1 MRPTG
6 PLRPAEVLI
15 QELLARPD
23 VAEAPGDMMG
33 ERSFQVQGREFLHL
47 HGSSTLHIHLSR
59 EEKAAAIAAGEARE
73 HPYAPRSGMVELRL
87 AAEEQLPA
95 ARRLVDL
102 ALARVAGLSER
113 WPATA

>member
-1 MRPTG
+1 MRPMRPT
-6 PLRPAEVLI
+6 EVLLE
-15 QELLARPD
+15 ELLARPD
-23 VAEAPGDMMG
+23 VAETEGDMVG

-87 AAEEQLPA
+87 TADDQLPA

-102 ALARVAGLSER
+102 ALARVAALAQR
-113 WPATA
+113 WPAAV